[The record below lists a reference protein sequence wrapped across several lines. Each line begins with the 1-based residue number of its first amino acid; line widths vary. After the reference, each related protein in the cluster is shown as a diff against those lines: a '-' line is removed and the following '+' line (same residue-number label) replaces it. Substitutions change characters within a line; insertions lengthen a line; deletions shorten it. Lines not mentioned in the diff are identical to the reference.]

1 MENQPYLVS
10 LNHGYDEKR
19 NCIYFHC
26 ASEGKKLVYL
36 KANSTVWGQAV
47 LDYGYVEGECD
58 HHYASVHFSGK
69 AKLLENLEEK
79 RSAVECMIKQL
90 DKNPE
95 PLIAKLSSERLRKA
109 AIGRIDI
116 EYMSGKKSKDVS
128 V

>member
-1 MENQPYLVS
+1 
-10 LNHGYDEKR
+10 
-19 NCIYFHC
+19 
-26 ASEGKKLVYL
+26 
-36 KANSTVWGQAV
+36 
-47 LDYGYVEGECD
+47 
-58 HHYASVHFSGK
+58 
-69 AKLLENLEEK
+69 
-79 RSAVECMIKQL
+79 MIKQL